1 MVAKNPQRIA
11 KWWRGKQ
18 IGLDNVAN
26 EAAEE
31 FARVGAERMVEY
43 INTRGTGWVG
53 RGAEAFP
60 EGRVDT
66 GDMRRDVK
74 SDIRSQFGRKTA
86 SFGWLDRKQEYYSL
100 QEVGFHHTS
109 DKRVKGMYAL
119 ADAGEDAMEAYKR
132 VMRERGREV

>member
-1 MVAKNPQRIA
+1 MAKNPQRIA

-43 INTRGTGWVG
+43 ISTRGTGWVG
-53 RGAEAFP
+53 RGPLAVP
-60 EGRVDT
+60 YGRIDYGNMV
-66 GDMRRDVK
+66 GDVK
-74 SDIRSQFGRKTA
+74 SGVRSQFGRKTA
-86 SFGWLDRKQEYYSL
+86 SFGWLDNKEEYYSY
-100 QEVGFHHTS
+100 QERGFTHPS
-109 DKRVKGMYAL
+109 GKDVRGMYAL
-119 ADAGEDAMEAYKR
+119 ADAGEDAVEAYKR